1 MPAGR
6 GKADVRNR
14 PLPGGSALTA
24 GRAGS
29 SEKTAWIPR
38 EPHPWVRNKGSQGPV
53 YFVGWCRKHL
63 CLPYSPLE
71 GQAWFTPLHNN
82 VSPAS
87 RLTAQVR
94 PAGPRPPVPCPSKEA
109 RWGPGVGALPVP
121 GWGREPVPLGRGTL
135 SLHRGVSTGG
145 GSQRGCDVCTNLKRQ
160 APASFVGP
168 EAWRA
173 QSSRGPGSPRSTPHG
188 ERCACTEKTA
198 GAGRDRRWAQAERRP
213 HPS

>member
-1 MPAGR
+1 MRTWVTVYTWGDDPTARPRGPPPGVSYACRAGQGR
-6 GKADVRNR
+6 VRNR

-38 EPHPWVRNKGSQGPV
+38 EPRPWVRNKGSQGPV

-94 PAGPRPPVPCPSKEA
+94 PAGPRPPVPCPQQGGAVGTRGRSSPSSWLGSGA
-109 RWGPGVGALPVP
+109 RTSGAWHPFSTPG
-121 GWGREPVPLGRGTL
+121 
-135 SLHRGVSTGG
+135 SLHRRGLSTG
-145 GSQRGCDVCTNLKRQ
+145 L
-160 APASFVGP
+160 
-168 EAWRA
+168 
-173 QSSRGPGSPRSTPHG
+173 
-188 ERCACTEKTA
+188 
-198 GAGRDRRWAQAERRP
+198 
-213 HPS
+213 

>member
-1 MPAGR
+1 M
-6 GKADVRNR
+6 RNR

-38 EPHPWVRNKGSQGPV
+38 EPRPWVRNKGSQGPV

-94 PAGPRPPVPCPSKEA
+94 PAGPRPPVPCPQQGGAGRTRGRSSPSSWLGSGA
-109 RWGPGVGALPVP
+109 RTSGA
-121 GWGREPVPLGRGTL
+121 WHPLST
-135 SLHRGVSTGG
+135 RGVSTGG